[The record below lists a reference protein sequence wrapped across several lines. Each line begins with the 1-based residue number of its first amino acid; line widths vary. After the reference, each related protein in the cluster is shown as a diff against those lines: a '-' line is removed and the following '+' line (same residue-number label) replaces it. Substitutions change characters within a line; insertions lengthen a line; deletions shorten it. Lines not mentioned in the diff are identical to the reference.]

1 MSMSDPISDML
12 TRIRNA
18 QMAEKTSV
26 AMPASKLKVAIAEV
40 LKDEGYVD
48 GFNVISGEGGK
59 HTLEIALKY
68 YSGRPVIEN
77 IQRISRPGLRV
88 YKGSDDIPKV
98 MNGLGIAIVSTSKG
112 LMTDRKARANG
123 IGGEVLCVVA

>member
-18 QMAEKTSV
+18 QMAEKATV
-26 AMPASKLKVAIAEV
+26 AMPSSKLKVAIVEV
-40 LKDEGYVD
+40 LKSEGYVD

-77 IQRISRPGLRV
+77 IQRVSRPGLRI
-88 YKGSDDIPKV
+88 YKGSDDIPAV

>member
-1 MSMSDPISDML
+1 MSMNDPISDML

-18 QMAEKTSV
+18 QMAEKTTVS
-26 AMPASKLKVAIAEV
+26 MPSSKLKVAIAEV

-48 GFNVISGEGGK
+48 GYKVEKDGANKAILQIG
-59 HTLEIALKY
+59 LKY
-68 YSGRPVIEN
+68 YAGRPVIEK
-77 IQRISRPGLRV
+77 IQRVSRPGLRI
-88 YKGSDDIPKV
+88 YKGSGEIPKV